1 MNTVKQRF
9 IIFCAFVAV
18 IAMGLGVL
26 VVRTIT
32 GGTPEH
38 DPMAKSK
45 NINSAERGLTLT
57 ERLGVDDNAALAFLY
72 GADMQ
77 GSLDLC
83 G

>member
-1 MNTVKQRF
+1 MNPVKQKF
-9 IIFCAFVAV
+9 IIFCVFVV
-18 IAMGLGVL
+18 VTVMGLGFL
-26 VVRTIT
+26 VVRTLS
-32 GGTPEH
+32 GAPDA

-45 NINSAERGLTLT
+45 NLNMAERGLTLP
-57 ERLGVDDNAALAFLY
+57 ERLGVDDKAALAFIY